1 MLIKSW
7 RRNYAPHVILIVV
20 LQAGFVV
27 AKLTSLLTWHWLLIF
42 APVLLT
48 ATIFAV
54 FLFTAM
60 VIMTLSDERR

>member
-7 RRNYAPHVILIVV
+7 RRNYAPHVTLIVV

-27 AKLTSLLTWHWLLIF
+27 AKLEGILDWHWLLVF

-60 VIMTLSDERR
+60 VIMTSSDERR